1 MFDIYN
7 LFESVGILIDSK
19 LQELKLDRTIIC
31 TIIDYKNGLYTV
43 AYNNETFT
51 ANSFNTSLQIGD
63 EVYVGVPEGE
73 YSNAYII
80 SKYGNSKSAE
90 ERTQVEPFANFVKEL
105 KIPAYYY
112 NNKVTWVEGSENQA
126 DAQYQFNNINQFK
139 KLGISCNLNLLQGN
153 AIPNCGL
160 KLYIIQEVDVGGNV
174 FNQIATTLDFNFK
187 AVCGEQSLN
196 TTILAQELYDI
207 TSINNIKALNIEYY
221 HIKDDNTEED
231 NIQDIT
237 LTDINIWFG
246 NLLDDYQT
254 PGLFL
259 YTEKQ
264 PQFPIY
270 EPVKVY
276 AKFVYQD
283 LKGNQVITNYTDT
296 KPDNIKL
303 YWNDASAASDQW
315 IYNINNNQLPEY
327 LSQKTFSAKIEYN
340 SLVSNSREEYK
351 ANIQFT
357 TTKSEQELEFF
368 NTSLTCQLTANITD
382 FKTYYGGDGILVDR
396 SKISSP
402 DYQLYFTESP
412 FNLIEDGVLY
422 RAKNDLEVVIALSI
436 PNDNSN
442 VYFVANNNFVQDADN
457 ANLFTKV
464 CLDLQNINKDLMQ
477 FYIDDFY
484 TPGMSNN
491 IITCDLTI
499 RDKETKDI
507 LDSMSYEL
515 QLDFSRAGIC
525 KTDYIM
531 IAKMTDINGNR
542 VNGIKA
548 EQGSKIYIKYLLF
561 DAAGQQLDIDPK
573 NLSIKWY
580 HTDIVN
586 EFIINKNN
594 YTGIIEIITGIIDI
608 QHPPILNYIIQATY
622 DIYKKGS
629 DVKTQISCY
638 IPLGVQMDNFETTYY
653 FEGPIMVTYN
663 SAGAEP
669 SFYQT
674 HYKLLSLERSLI
686 TEDMTMIY
694 KDNAIQNTLYPS
706 LLENETNTKDTIYK
720 LKVPTI
726 FTKGTEDVA
735 VIQAKLGDN
744 ILWQQPIFL
753 NQSKSFSSAINDWN
767 GESITT
773 SSDGKTFLTP
783 ALGAGRKNKDDGT
796 FSGVV
801 LGDFKAEDN
810 STPMTGI
817 YGYDH
822 GHQSYGLREDG
833 SAFFGK
839 SGEGRINFDGDL
851 GLIYS
856 GNFDGKFYLSKQN
869 NNIKITQESEDNQYV
884 CNMIASLP
892 PEGLNF
898 EFNSSKYGW
907 SDPSRYTSI
916 NHEKDGKY
924 RINISKVDF
933 YGIER
938 KEELDGAQAGELPWP
953 YMYNFYPFYISPSF
967 KINLTKEQ
975 IIDQHVV
982 MEWTVTVN
990 KLDNNTNAKVCAGFY
1005 VHNGEGDNAIT
1016 APEIS
1021 CAFDNTVCYE
1031 QIKIGNKIYN
1041 LSEKSYIVLQENQK
1055 IKITA
1060 ITSKVTSSN
1069 PQMTSGE
1076 FEWCLLPLWLNKPKD
1091 YGQIDLTISD
1101 IQISFIEDTEQSYD
1115 LHTIVQQN
1123 NEAKQYYLYDNGMN
1137 GTYINLKDGQFIT
1150 NNGVFR
1156 GNLEA
1161 QSLTLLNDLV
1171 LGDPANTEG
1180 KPWLRITPEGGLG
1193 ASVIQHIEADI
1204 ENMSI
1209 SIEDMSNQLGELEAK
1224 GIIIP
1229 YCYYSSQTY
1238 ASNEHFAAILD
1249 SMENS
1254 NTNII
1259 VSQYQ
1264 NTNYDL
1270 VIKTQ
1275 YIDSTNNNYNS
1286 TYLYKVAL
1294 IPWKNTT

>member
-1 MFDIYN
+1 MFDIYD

-80 SKYGNSKSAE
+80 SKYGNSKSVE

-160 KLYIIQEVDVGGNV
+160 KLHIIQEVDVGGNV

-196 TTILAQELYDI
+196 TTILAQDLYDI
-207 TSINNIKALNIEYY
+207 TSINNIKALNIQYY
-221 HIKDDNTEED
+221 DIKDDNTEED

-315 IYNINNNQLPEY
+315 IYNINSNQLPEY
-327 LSQKTFSAKIEYN
+327 LSQKTFSAKVEYN

-357 TTKSEQELEFF
+357 TTKSEQELQFF

-422 RAKNDLEVVIALSI
+422 KAKNDLEVVIALSI

-464 CLDLQNINKDLMQ
+464 CLDLQNINKNLMQ

-491 IITCDLTI
+491 IITCGLTI
-499 RDKETKDI
+499 RDKESKDI

-515 QLDFSRAGIC
+515 QLDFSRAGVC
-525 KTDYIM
+525 KSDYVM

-548 EQGSKIYIKYLLF
+548 KQGSKIYIKYLLF
-561 DAAGQQLDIDPK
+561 DATGQQLDIDPK

-580 HTDIVN
+580 HADTVN

-594 YTGIIEIITGIIDI
+594 YTGIIEIITNTDI
-608 QHPPILNYIIQATY
+608 NNPSILNYIVQATY
-622 DIYKKGS
+622 DIYKEKNN
-629 DVKTQISCY
+629 VKTQISCY
-638 IPLGVQMDNFETTYY
+638 IPLGVQMDNFGTSYY
-653 FEGPIMVTYN
+653 FEGPTTVTYN

-674 HYKLLSLERSLI
+674 HYKLLSLDRSLI
-686 TEDMTMIY
+686 TEDMIMIY
-694 KDNAIQNTLYPS
+694 KDNATQNTLYPS
-706 LLENETNTKDTIYK
+706 LLENETNTKNIVYK

-726 FTKGTEDVA
+726 FTKGTEDIA
-735 VIQAKLGDN
+735 IIQAKLGDN

-810 STPMTGI
+810 STPMTGV

-822 GHQSYGLREDG
+822 GQQSYGLREDG

-839 SGEGRINFDGDL
+839 SGEGRINFEGDL

-856 GNFDGKFYLSKQN
+856 GNFDGTFYNNSVSLNIAKINTSKIGFTRRIYPTSTTNNVTYTNIANESLPSSGFMLENQQNQLKINATFNGTEKVDWSDSVFHNLYVFNNSPTLYFDIPEAYINHNSIIVDWTISIDVISNNNTLYLGYYN
-869 NNIKITQESEDNQYV
+869 NNI
-884 CNMIASLP
+884 
-892 PEGLNF
+892 
-898 EFNSSKYGW
+898 W
-907 SDPSRYTSI
+907 SDKI
-916 NHEKDGKY
+916 KY
-924 RINISKVDF
+924 STFIAKKGSSSVNNSYSYDW
-933 YGIER
+933 
-938 KEELDGAQAGELPWP
+938 L
-953 YMYNFYPFYISPSF
+953 
-967 KINLTKEQ
+967 KINNHTYLPAQ
-975 IIDQHVV
+975 DPCLL
-982 MEWTVTVN
+982 
-990 KLDNNTNAKVCAGFY
+990 KLYDKSKF
-1005 VHNGEGDNAIT
+1005 
-1016 APEIS
+1016 
-1021 CAFDNTVCYE
+1021 
-1031 QIKIGNKIYN
+1031 N
-1041 LSEKSYIVLQENQK
+1041 LSYKFTKNNQG
-1055 IKITA
+1055 INGT
-1060 ITSKVTSSN
+1060 THGTV
-1069 PQMTSGE
+1069 QL
-1076 FEWCLLPLWLNKPKD
+1076 CLLPLFQETENQCDNL
-1091 YGQIDLTISD
+1091 QVTISD
-1101 IQISFIEDTEQSYD
+1101 IRVTV
-1115 LHTIVQQN
+1115 L
-1123 NEAKQYYLYDNGMN
+1123 NENEKEVSLSDITNCENLYNLSSGMN

-1150 NNGVFR
+1150 NGGIFR

-1180 KPWLRITPEGGLG
+1180 KPWLRITPEGGFE
-1193 ASVIQHIEADI
+1193 ASSVASKIKYFDYQTGTTTVYFNLARGESAIWQD
-1204 ENMSI
+1204 N
-1209 SIEDMSNQLGELEAK
+1209 SNYDSTSVKYVVKQQNNEGDDVLYQFQC
-1224 GIIIP
+1224 IHIIP
-1229 YCYYSSQTY
+1229 KPEEET
-1238 ASNEHFAAILD
+1238 EG
-1249 SMENS
+1249 
-1254 NTNII
+1254 
-1259 VSQYQ
+1259 
-1264 NTNYDL
+1264 
-1270 VIKTQ
+1270 
-1275 YIDSTNNNYNS
+1275 
-1286 TYLYKVAL
+1286 
-1294 IPWKNTT
+1294 

>member
-1 MFDIYN
+1 MFNIYD

-63 EVYVGVPEGE
+63 VVYVGVPEGE

-105 KIPAYYY
+105 KIPAYY
-112 NNKVTWVEGSENQA
+112 NNNIVTWVEGSENQA

-139 KLGISCNLNLLQGN
+139 KLGISCNLNLLQGKT
-153 AIPNCGL
+153 IPNCGL

-196 TTILAQELYDI
+196 TTILAQDLYDI
-207 TSINNIKALNIEYY
+207 TSINNIKALNIQYY
-221 HIKDDNTEED
+221 HIKDDNIEED

-283 LKGNQVITNYTDT
+283 LKGNQVITNYTDI

-303 YWNDASAASDQW
+303 YWNDTSAASDQW
-315 IYNINNNQLPEY
+315 IYNINSNQLPEY
-327 LSQKTFSAKIEYN
+327 LSQKTFSAKVEYN

-357 TTKSEQELEFF
+357 TTKSEQELQFF

-412 FNLIEDGVLY
+412 LNLIEDGVLY
-422 RAKNDLEVVIALSI
+422 KAKNDLEVVIALSI

-442 VYFVANNNFVQDADN
+442 IYFVANNSFVQDADN

-491 IITCDLTI
+491 IITCVLTI

-515 QLDFSRAGIC
+515 QLDFSRAGVC
-525 KTDYIM
+525 KSDYVM

-561 DAAGQQLDIDPK
+561 DATGQQLDIDPK

-580 HTDIVN
+580 HADTIN

-594 YTGIIEIITGIIDI
+594 YTGIVEIVTDTIDANN
-608 QHPPILNYIIQATY
+608 HPILNYIVQTTY
-622 DIYKKGS
+622 DIYKVENN
-629 DVKTQISCY
+629 VKTQISCY
-638 IPLGVQMDNFETTYY
+638 IPLGVQMSNFETTYY
-653 FEGPIMVTYN
+653 FEGPTMVTYN

-674 HYKLLSLERSLI
+674 HYKLLSLDRSLI
-686 TEDMTMIY
+686 TEKMNMVY
-694 KDNAIQNTLYPS
+694 KDNATQITLYPS
-706 LLENETNTKDTIYK
+706 LLANETNTKDTVYK

-735 VIQAKLGDN
+735 VIQAIINDET

-767 GESITT
+767 GQGITT
-773 SSDGKTFLTP
+773 DPNQQYFLTP
-783 ALGAGRKNKDDGT
+783 ALGAGRKNDNGT

-801 LGDFKAEDN
+801 LGDAPKIVEDN
-810 STPMTGI
+810 SVSMTGV
-817 YGYDH
+817 YGYDE
-822 GHQSYGLREDG
+822 GQQSYGLREDG

-856 GNFDGKFYLSKQN
+856 GNFDGKFYNNAISLNIDKIDTSKIGFARRIYTNSSSNNVEYTNMEDEPLSLNGFALENKQN
-869 NNIKITQESEDNQYV
+869 QLKINATFNDTEKVNWSESVFHDLYVFNNSPTLYFDIPTAYINRNSIIVDWTVSIDAILTNNRLYLGYYNSNSISNDKIKYSTFIVKKGGSQ
-884 CNMIASLP
+884 
-892 PEGLNF
+892 G
-898 EFNSSKYGW
+898 NSSY
-907 SDPSRYTSI
+907 RY
-916 NHEKDGKY
+916 DW
-924 RINISKVDF
+924 
-933 YGIER
+933 
-938 KEELDGAQAGELPWP
+938 L
-953 YMYNFYPFYISPSF
+953 
-967 KINLTKEQ
+967 KINNHTYLPAQ
-975 IIDQHVV
+975 DPCLL
-982 MEWTVTVN
+982 
-990 KLDNNTNAKVCAGFY
+990 KLYDKSKF
-1005 VHNGEGDNAIT
+1005 
-1016 APEIS
+1016 
-1021 CAFDNTVCYE
+1021 
-1031 QIKIGNKIYN
+1031 N
-1041 LSEKSYIVLQENQK
+1041 LSYKFTKSNS
-1055 IKITA
+1055 A
-1060 ITSKVTSSN
+1060 INNATHATV
-1069 PQMTSGE
+1069 QL
-1076 FEWCLLPLWLNKPKD
+1076 CLLPLFQEANVKCDNL
-1091 YGQIDLTISD
+1091 QVTISD
-1101 IQISFIEDTEQSYD
+1101 IRVTLLNENEQEVSLSD
-1115 LHTIVQQN
+1115 IAN
-1123 NEAKQYYLYDNGMN
+1123 CENLYNLSSGMN

-1150 NNGVFR
+1150 NGGIFR

-1180 KPWLRITPEGGLG
+1180 KPWLRITPEGGFE
-1193 ASVIQHIEADI
+1193 ASSVAPNIKHFNLTYIGDDTTSWQDI
-1204 ENMSI
+1204 YNDLAQGQAATI
-1209 SIEDMSNQLGELEAK
+1209 
-1224 GIIIP
+1224 
-1229 YCYYSSQTY
+1229 YCSQD
-1238 ASNEHFAAILD
+1238 ASNRQYFVVKQKLQLD
-1249 SMENS
+1249 NIGERVGLIKFSSGYEEPYIPSMS
-1254 NTNII
+1254 
-1259 VSQYQ
+1259 S
-1264 NTNYDL
+1264 
-1270 VIKTQ
+1270 
-1275 YIDSTNNNYNS
+1275 
-1286 TYLYKVAL
+1286 
-1294 IPWKNTT
+1294 